1 MDSDSKPTNPKD
13 AIGSTKLSM
22 GLVPDSLRAFAA
34 LAFTEGALKYG
45 RYNWRLAGVRS
56 SIYRDAIDRHLS
68 AWWNGEDTDPGTGI
82 PHLASVLACV
92 GIILDADVSDTLT
105 DDRPPRQPML
115 KPLIDAMSDDVARL
129 KGIHAD
135 KHPYQ
140 YTIKDTRE

>member
-1 MDSDSKPTNPKD
+1 MDSDIKPTNPKD

-22 GLVPDSLRAFAA
+22 SLVPDSMKAFAA

-45 RYNWRLAGVRS
+45 AANWRISGVRA
-56 SIYRDAIDRHLS
+56 SIYRDAIDRHL
-68 AWWNGEDTDPGTGI
+68 AGWWNGEDVDPVTGV

-115 KPLIDAMSDDVARL
+115 KPLIDAMADDVKRL
-129 KGIHAD
+129 KELHAD
-135 KHPYQ
+135 KRPYH

>member
-1 MDSDSKPTNPKD
+1 MDSDIKPTNPKD

-22 GLVPDSLRAFAA
+22 SLVPDSMKAFAA

-45 RYNWRLAGVRS
+45 AANWRISGVRA
-56 SIYRDAIDRHLS
+56 SIYRDAIDRHL
-68 AWWNGEDTDPGTGI
+68 AGWWNGEDVDPVTGV

-115 KPLIDAMSDDVARL
+115 KPLIDAMADDVKRL
-129 KGIHAD
+129 KALHAD
-135 KHPYQ
+135 KRPYH